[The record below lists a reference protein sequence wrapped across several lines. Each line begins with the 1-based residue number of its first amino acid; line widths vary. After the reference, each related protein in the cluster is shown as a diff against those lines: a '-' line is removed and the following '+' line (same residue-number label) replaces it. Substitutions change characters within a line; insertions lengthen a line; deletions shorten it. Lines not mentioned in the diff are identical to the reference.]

1 MLTDNQ
7 LKKFKPKGGRQIL
20 WDTDG
25 FGILIGKRKK
35 TWVFRYSFGG
45 KRKLMT
51 LGEYPVISLQ
61 EAHKEAAEARLKV
74 KREIDPGAEIKN
86 QKAARKAAPTI
97 AEAIRELYDEELKD
111 KRSGKETLRILSY
124 DVTPL
129 WGSLKVADITRRDI
143 KLLLNKVKAR
153 APVTANRVYSALSRL
168 FGCCVQRGIIDNSP
182 FTHVKKPVKEI
193 AKDRVLTDIE
203 LKLLWEGLSPTN
215 KAVDIYR
222 GTKLALKLIILTGC
236 RPGEVVGMRWN
247 EIKDGVL
254 TIPAKRMK
262 GAEAHRVPLTDM
274 AVEVIEEARALSGD
288 PYIFRSPQK
297 DSAPMTAGALSR
309 GILRHRMEMK
319 IEEPFTPHDLRRTL
333 RTRLAELGVQDVVAE
348 RVLAHKLQ
356 GILKVYNRYDYDK
369 EKREALTQWENR
381 LRVIVG
387 EVKYEE
393 TKERNSV

>member
-1 MLTDNQ
+1 MLTDLQ
-7 LKKFKPKGGRQIL
+7 LKRYKPKSGREIL

-35 TWVFRYSFGG
+35 TWVFRYSFDG

-74 KREIDPGAEIKN
+74 KRGIDPGAEIKA

-97 AEAIRELYDEELKD
+97 EEAVKELYDEELKG

-124 DVTPL
+124 DVIYQEGNRKIAQ
-129 WGSLKVADITRRDI
+129 WGDRKVADITRRDV

-153 APVTANRVYSALSRL
+153 APITANRVYSALSRL
-168 FGCCVQRGIIDNSP
+168 FGFCVESGIIDNSP

-193 AKDRVLTDIE
+193 AKDRVLTDSE
-203 LKLLWEGLSPTN
+203 LKLLWDGLSLTN

-236 RPGEVVGMRWN
+236 RPGEIVGMRWD
-247 EIKDGVL
+247 EINDGVL

-262 GAEAHRVPLTDM
+262 GAEIHRVPLTDM
-274 AVEVIEEARALSGD
+274 TVEVIEEARALSGD
-288 PYIFRSPQK
+288 SPYIFRSSQK
-297 DSAPMTAGALSR
+297 SSSPMTAGALSR
-309 GILRHRMEMK
+309 AVLRHRAEMK

-333 RTRLAELGVQDVVAE
+333 RTRLAELGIQDVVAE

-387 EVKYEE
+387 EV
-393 TKERNSV
+393 TI

>member
-1 MLTDNQ
+1 MLTDLQ
-7 LKKFKPKGGRQIL
+7 LRKFKPKGGRQIL
-20 WDTDG
+20 WDSDG
-25 FGILIGKRKK
+25 FGILIGKRRR
-35 TWVFRYSFGG
+35 TFFYRYSFNG

-51 LGEYPVISLQ
+51 LGQYPVISLQ

-74 KREIDPGAEIKN
+74 KRGIDPGAEIKDA
-86 QKAARKAAPTI
+86 KAARKAAPTI
-97 AEAIRELYDEELKD
+97 AEAIKELYDEELIN

-124 DVTPL
+124 DVIPH

-153 APVTANRVYSALSRL
+153 APITANRVYSALSRL
-168 FGCCVQRGIIDNSP
+168 FGYCVEGGIIDNSP

-193 AKDRVLTDIE
+193 PKSRVLTDTE
-203 LKLLWEGLSPTN
+203 LKLLWDGLSPTN

-236 RPGEVVGMRWN
+236 RPGEIVGMRWD
-247 EIKDGVL
+247 EINDGVL

-262 GAEAHRVPLTDM
+262 GAEIHRVPLTNM

-288 PYIFRSPQK
+288 SPFIFRSPHK
-297 DSAPMTAGALSR
+297 DSAPLTAGALSR
-309 GILRHRMEMK
+309 AILRHRAEMK
-319 IEEPFTPHDLRRTL
+319 IEDPFTPHDLRRTL
-333 RTRLAELGVQDVVAE
+333 RTRLAELGIQDVVAE

-387 EVKYEE
+387 EV
-393 TKERNSV
+393 TI